1 MAHHY
6 VMTNWGPMK
15 AVHGAGSGGSISSI
29 IKDAPEEMDTFL
41 EVYQKYQDLK
51 QEIENLD
58 IPEKVIIPDLVKEV
72 DKLPEP
78 SKDSLNSIYIMEG
91 SKYITV
97 NTGTE
102 DSPEYSW
109 KEFSIPDEFATLEDI
124 DDLWANWEEPSD
136 PENPDEPEEPEEWVT
151 FTETIDLKQYTP
163 GTNTITWETDNITI
177 KQVTGQGVTQVNPS
191 YYSPIRF
198 YDSNILKFEGKY
210 PAVYITK
217 IKLTKNSKDGGGI
230 IKPGIKTG
238 YISGKEA
245 VVISTRLTA
254 NKTETGW
261 EIIPDEGF
269 DTNTINLQYD
279 GKIIEEPALFA
290 IGQLQLTGIEV
301 TYKHLL

>member
-15 AVHGAGSGGSISSI
+15 AVHSKGSGNISQL

-58 IPEKVIIPDLVKEV
+58 IPEKVTIPDLVKEV
-72 DKLPEP
+72 DELPEP
-78 SKDSLNSIYIMEG
+78 SKDSLNSIYIVEG
-91 SKYITV
+91 TKYITV
-97 NTGTE
+97 NVGTDE
-102 DSPEYSW
+102 APEYSW
-109 KEFSIPDEFATLEDI
+109 KEFNIPDEFATLEDI
-124 DDLWANWEEPSD
+124 DDLWADWQEPSD
-136 PENPDEPEEPEEWVT
+136 PENPDEPDEPEEWAT

-163 GTNTITWETDNITI
+163 GTNTITWETDNVTI

-217 IKLTKNSKDGGGI
+217 IKLTKNSKDVGGI

-238 YISGKEA
+238 LINGKEA
-245 VVISTRLTA
+245 VVLSTRLTST
-254 NKTETGW
+254 KTDTGW
-261 EIIPDEGF
+261 EITADEGF
-269 DTNTINLQYD
+269 NTNSIYLQYD
-279 GKIIEEPALFA
+279 GKTIEDISLFA